1 MTIIKTARKLR
12 KNQTDAEQLL
22 WSKLRSKQVA
32 GQKFRRQHPIGKYI
46 VDFVCIDK
54 NLIVELDGSQHIN
67 ASGYDNVRTNFL
79 KTEGFEIIRFWNN
92 EVFNETDA
100 VMEVIYNKVVGK

>member
-1 MTIIKTARKLR
+1 MTTIQKARKLR

-46 VDFVCIDK
+46 VDFVCLEKKI
-54 NLIVELDGSQHIN
+54 IVKLDGSEHSDSIHYDEDRTSFLQ
-67 ASGYDNVRTNFL
+67 AEGYEVL
-79 KTEGFEIIRFWNN
+79 RFWNN
-92 EVFNETDA
+92 EVFEETDA
-100 VMEVIYNKVVGK
+100 VIQVIYNKVMER